1 MSVGGDGSLRRSI
14 LHRSAKYEDR
24 REHAV
29 ANTSQCPLD
38 LRAIDWPSTARGRK
52 SSSRSP
58 ESESWRRPH
67 AQCRASQPSTTW
79 VSKAVGACI
88 VSAMCVVLAAC
99 GSSGSVTSNPSGP
112 SAGGSG
118 LSSGQ
123 MAKFTQCLRDHGVTI
138 PTSPGNSPPSQ
149 SGQISS
155 SLTAAFAACRSLMP
169 AGGPQGAPGG
179 HSVRRGGQD
188 SLDGRTPIA
197 RGKQTGR
204 CVDRDL
210 VRYVADA

>member
-1 MSVGGDGSLRRSI
+1 VLYASDVCKKLRRRTGRRLLTALGLEPVSP
-14 LHRSAKYEDR
+14 RSARYR
-24 REHAV
+24 LA
-29 ANTSQCPLD
+29 
-38 LRAIDWPSTARGRK
+38 STAGGRK
-52 SSSRSP
+52 SSGRSP

-79 VSKAVGACI
+79 VSKAVGACV

-179 HSVRRGGQD
+179 AQGAPGG
-188 SLDGRTPIA
+188 SG
-197 RGKQTGR
+197 
-204 CVDRDL
+204 
-210 VRYVADA
+210 

>member
-1 MSVGGDGSLRRSI
+1 MLYASDVFKKLRRRTGRRLLVALGLEPVSP
-14 LHRSAKYEDR
+14 RSARYR
-24 REHAV
+24 
-29 ANTSQCPLD
+29 LG
-38 LRAIDWPSTARGRK
+38 STARGRK

-58 ESESWRRPH
+58 ESESWRRPD
-67 AQCRASQPSTTW
+67 APCRARQPSTTW

-123 MAKFTQCLRDHGVTI
+123 MAKFTQCLRDHGATI

-179 HSVRRGGQD
+179 AQGAPGG
-188 SLDGRTPIA
+188 SG
-197 RGKQTGR
+197 
-204 CVDRDL
+204 
-210 VRYVADA
+210 